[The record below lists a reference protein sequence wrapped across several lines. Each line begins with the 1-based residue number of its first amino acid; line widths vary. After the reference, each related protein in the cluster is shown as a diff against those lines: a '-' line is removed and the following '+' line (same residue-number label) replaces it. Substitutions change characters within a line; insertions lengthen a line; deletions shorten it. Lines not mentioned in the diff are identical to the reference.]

1 MQTRQGP
8 STCAFPALRRNTECF
23 HELLFLSR
31 GRERT
36 LQGFQMQ
43 DKEDSVNGSRETMH
57 LGHSLTHLEENVS
70 SDHK

>member
-1 MQTRQGP
+1 
-8 STCAFPALRRNTECF
+8 
-23 HELLFLSR
+23 
-31 GRERT
+31 
-36 LQGFQMQ
+36 MQ